1 MLPLDPTADIGRR
14 AWVPC
19 PGCQDHQGCGTC
31 LDGRTCHEHWR
42 YLLSNKGS
50 VLHLQCPNCTHLWAW
65 QSGFGAGG
73 RTDG

>member
-19 PGCQDHQGCGTC
+19 PSCQDHQGCGTC
-31 LDGRTCHEHWR
+31 SDGRTCADHWR

-65 QSGFGAGG
+65 ESGFGAGG